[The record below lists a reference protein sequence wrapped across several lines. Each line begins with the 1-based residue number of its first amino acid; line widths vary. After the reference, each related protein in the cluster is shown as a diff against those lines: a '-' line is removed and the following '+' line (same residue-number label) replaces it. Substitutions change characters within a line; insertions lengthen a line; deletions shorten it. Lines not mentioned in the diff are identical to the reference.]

1 MIIETIN
8 TVIGSAVPI
17 FLIFFGIF
25 FTFRL
30 KLFWLRHPII
40 MIRAMTRKRDKS
52 EISPFRAVTMA
63 LAGTLGVGNIV
74 GVSGAIAIGGFGAV
88 FWMWIS
94 ALFAMLLKYAEIVLA
109 VSHRRVG
116 KVNYGGAVYYIR
128 DILSKHDR
136 LGAIIAGVFALLMLL
151 DGFATGST
159 LQINAAARSA
169 ESVCGI
175 PGVAVGAFA
184 AILTV
189 AVVLT
194 GTQGVSK
201 VTELLIPLLSLAYI
215 LMSVAVLVLR
225 ADAVVPA
232 FGSIF
237 RKAFLPDSAAGG
249 VLGFLT
255 SRALRFGSMRGLLSN
270 EAGCG
275 TAPTAHAAAETDSPV
290 EQGFWGIF
298 EVFVD
303 TILLCTLT
311 ALVIII
317 NYDSVSH
324 LASDGIMMAIQAY
337 SATLGEWSEY
347 LLAGSVSVFGIATV
361 LCWAHYGRETVEYLF
376 GRRSKLAEYVFLL
389 TYAIVTV
396 IGSTVAP
403 DSVWGLADFA
413 LGSMTLINLTV
424 LFLARREITAQSEKY
439 FNKNARRRR

>member
-1 MIIETIN
+1 MIETIN
-8 TVIGSAVPI
+8 SYIGSAVPV

-25 FTFRL
+25 FAL
-30 KLFWLRHPII
+30 KLRLFWLRHPII

-52 EISPFRAVTMA
+52 SISPFRAVTMA

-74 GVSGAIAIGGFGAV
+74 GVAGAIALGGVGAV
-88 FWMWIS
+88 FWMWVS
-94 ALFAMLLKYAEIVLA
+94 ALFAMVLKYAEIVLA

-136 LGAIIAGVFALLMLL
+136 IGAVTAVAFAVLMLL
-151 DGFATGST
+151 DAFTTGST

-175 PGVAVGAFA
+175 PDIAVGIFA
-184 AILTV
+184 AVLTV
-189 AVVLT
+189 TVTLT
-194 GTQGVSK
+194 GAEGVSK
-201 VTELLIPLLSLAYI
+201 LTEVLIPLLSLAYI
-215 LMSVAVLVLR
+215 LMSVAVLILR
-225 ADAVVPA
+225 ADAVAPA
-232 FGSIF
+232 FSSIF
-237 RKAFLPDSAAGG
+237 REAFRPLSTAGG
-249 VLGFLT
+249 VIGFFT
-255 SRALRFGSMRGLLSN
+255 SRAVRFGSMRGLLSN

-324 LASDGIMMAIQAY
+324 LGSDGIVMAIRAY
-337 SATLGEWSEY
+337 SATLGAWSEY

-361 LCWAHYGRETVEYLF
+361 MCWAHYGRETVDYLF
-376 GRRSKLAEYVFLL
+376 GHRRLPSFVFLII
-389 TYAIVTV
+389 YALVTV

-403 DSVWGLADFA
+403 NSVWGLADLA
-413 LGSMTLINLTV
+413 LGSLTLINLTV
-424 LFLARREITAQSEKY
+424 LFLGRREIKAQTEKY
-439 FNKNARRRR
+439 FKKKCR